1 MEYLVN
7 MLEQLT
13 GNPVTFRI
21 VFTLTIALAIFV
33 LTLGV
38 LFIVSS
44 LSSPLNKRLQA
55 AGGQQPDAG
64 SSLSA
69 TLNRAM
75 APLAPYV
82 LPKKDWERNRISE
95 RLVHAGFRSPGALT
109 NFYMIKTILVVLLPT
124 LTVMLAPLFPY
135 AKMNYVLFAAV
146 FSAFIGLT
154 LPNMVLEQ
162 MKLRRMRR
170 IRNGFPDAL
179 DLLVVCS
186 EAGLGL
192 NAAIERVAREIDS
205 THPALAE
212 ELALVNAETRV
223 GVDRLD
229 ALRNLAARTGL
240 EDIRG
245 LVALLTQSLRLGSGV
260 ADTLRIYSEEFRDK
274 RTQKAEELAAKIGTK
289 IIFPVVTCLF
299 PGFFAVVIGPA
310 ALKIIAAFSQMNQ

>member
-1 MEYLVN
+1 MEYLVHI
-7 MLEQLT
+7 LEQLT
-13 GNPVTFRI
+13 GDPVTFRI
-21 VFTLTIALAIFV
+21 AFTLTIAVAIFV
-33 LTLGV
+33 LALGI
-38 LFIVSS
+38 LYIISS
-44 LSSPLNKRLQA
+44 LYSPLSKRLQA
-55 AGGQQPDAG
+55 AGGEQNG
-64 SSLSA
+64 TSSLA
-69 TLNRAM
+69 DGLNRVV
-75 APLAPYV
+75 APLAQYV
-82 LPKKDWERNRISE
+82 LPKKDWERSRVSE

-109 NFYMIKTILVVLLPT
+109 NFYMIKSILMILLPAMV
-124 LTVMLAPLFPY
+124 VMLAPLFPH
-135 AKMNYVLFAAV
+135 ATMSHVLVAV
-146 FSAFIGLT
+146 SIACFLGIT
-154 LPNMVLEQ
+154 LPNMVLER
-162 MKLRRMRR
+162 MKEKRMRR

-205 THPALAE
+205 THPDLAE

-223 GVDRLD
+223 GVERLD

-274 RTQKAEELAAKIGTK
+274 RMQKAEELAAKIGTK
-289 IIFPVVTCLF
+289 MIFPVVTCLF

-310 ALKIIAAFSQMNQ
+310 ALKIIKVFSQLG